1 MPSVIIYLDGSS
13 VPLNTGQ
20 NRRAGL
26 GWGIVVL
33 ANDSHVEL
41 YGAHSVDQQLTSF
54 HEQVALVEAVRYA
67 HQQGFAPE
75 DVAFYTDDEIT
86 RNAQEGLHPGNCRA
100 AWTQQLK
107 GRIQQLACR
116 LYDKDAWELVQTY
129 LRGARVVK
137 LKSHRNLVYNN
148 RVDYLAKTAAYSLK
162 ASPRE
167 VVPYDDWLTAG
178 FLRYIDN
185 DTTTTWLAPFTGQT
199 VLTH

>member
-107 GRIQQLACR
+107 GRIQQL
-116 LYDKDAWELVQTY
+116 LSV
-129 LRGARVVK
+129 
-137 LKSHRNLVYNN
+137 
-148 RVDYLAKTAAYSLK
+148 
-162 ASPRE
+162 
-167 VVPYDDWLTAG
+167 
-178 FLRYIDN
+178 
-185 DTTTTWLAPFTGQT
+185 
-199 VLTH
+199 